1 MSPEQ
6 LRFTLAFRRLL
17 RLSELLD
24 RLPLPRRL
32 KRRLALRL
40 GRHFSPYRRDLPK
53 ALRGLHE
60 GLGLPAPAVRAAAN
74 LWLGSHGLF
83 ALSLFDWGRNPRW
96 GEPVL
101 HGLMPETQ
109 ATLKTLVRTGGLVL
123 TFHSFHHNALGVV
136 LGDAGTRVYGIA
148 ATEKN
153 SPEAPYTGRF
163 MRLINGGSEAHFRGG
178 RYLFTDEMKNL
189 VRGVREAFAG
199 GHSVVTLSDN
209 PVPAAE
215 GTPVAFLGKRF
226 CVGGGVV
233 ALAREAGV
241 PVYFALL
248 YPRPEGGYRLALQ
261 AAGPVTDVATTLQA
275 YFGFLDRE
283 LRVAPWAWQGW
294 AWFADL

>member
-1 MSPEQ
+1 
-6 LRFTLAFRRLL
+6 R
-17 RLSELLD
+17 
-24 RLPLPRRL
+24 
-32 KRRLALRL
+32 
-40 GRHFSPYRRDLPK
+40 
-53 ALRGLHE
+53 
-60 GLGLPAPAVRAAAN
+60 
-74 LWLGSHGLF
+74 LWLASHGLF

-101 HGLMPETQ
+101 QSLDAPTS
-109 ATLKTLVRTGGLVL
+109 ATLQQLVRTGGLVL

-153 SPEAPYTGRF
+153 SPEAPYTGRY
-163 MRLINGGSEAHFRGG
+163 MRLVNGGSEAHFKGG
-178 RYLFTDEMKNL
+178 RYLFTDEMKSL

-209 PVPAAE
+209 PVPLAD
-215 GTPVAFLGKRF
+215 GIPVTFLGKRF
-226 CVGGGVV
+226 AVGGGVV
-233 ALAREAGV
+233 ELAREAGV

-261 AAGPVTDVATTLQA
+261 AAGPVSDVATTLQA
-275 YFGFLDRE
+275 YFDFLDRE
-283 LRVAPWAWQGW
+283 LRLAPWAWQGW